1 MWDPCIASTK
11 KHVEDSE
18 EKIVFDKFHVAAHLG
33 KAGEKVRRYE
43 NDAPEASDGQ
53 REERG
58 DQLEDPRIKYTA

>member
-43 NDAPEASDGQ
+43 NDAPEASD
-53 REERG
+53 
-58 DQLEDPRIKYTA
+58 D